1 MLATNIYFLICNA
14 TAMDLIFLGT
24 SSGVPTKQRNV
35 TGLAVL
41 EESGSAWYLVDCGEA
56 TQHQL
61 LHTSLSVNDL
71 AAIFITHVHGD
82 HSYGLPGLL
91 ASAAMLGRRQP
102 LTLIAP
108 AAVEGWI
115 AATRAFSELYLP
127 YELRF
132 IAVETLG
139 AWQGGKLRVEAM
151 ALSHRVPS
159 YAYAFTEAEMAPSLD
174 TARLAGL
181 GVPAGP
187 LWGQLRKGE
196 DITFGGQV
204 LSAADFL
211 HYPHPP
217 RRIVVGGDNDTPGL
231 LAEACKTA
239 QVLVHEATYT
249 EEVGSKAGDVGHST
263 ASAVAA
269 FAQSAG
275 LPNLVLTHFSAR
287 YQANLARSPSIGDI
301 QAEAA
306 ARYRSHLFLA
316 EDFARYRLDKAGVL
330 KRME

>member
-1 MLATNIYFLICNA
+1 
-14 TAMDLIFLGT
+14 MDLLFLGT

-71 AAIFITHVHGD
+71 VAIFITHVHGD

-91 ASAAMLGRRQP
+91 ASAAMLGRKRP
-102 LTLIAP
+102 LTLVAP
-108 AAVEGWI
+108 AALEGWI

-127 YELRF
+127 YELNF
-132 IAVETLG
+132 VAVETCA
-139 AWQGGKLRVEAM
+139 AWSGNKLQVEAVP
-151 ALSHRVPS
+151 LSHRVPS
-159 YAYAFTEAEMAPSLD
+159 YAYVFTETNQAPSLD
-174 TARLAGL
+174 TDRLAAL

-187 LWGQLRKGE
+187 LWGQLRKGL
-196 DITFGGQV
+196 DVVFGGQT
-204 LSAADFL
+204 LKSADFL
-211 HYPHPP
+211 HHPHAP
-217 RRIVVGGDNDTPGL
+217 RRIVVGGDNDTPSL
-231 LAEACKTA
+231 LATACNRA

-263 ASAVAA
+263 AAAVAA
-269 FAQSAG
+269 FAQSAE

-287 YQANLARSPSIGDI
+287 YQSDTTRSPSIGDI
-301 QAEAA
+301 RAEAA
-306 ARYRSHLFLA
+306 AHYRGKLLLA
-316 EDFARYRLDKAGVL
+316 EDFARYRLDRAGEL
-330 KRME
+330 KRVES

>member
-1 MLATNIYFLICNA
+1 
-14 TAMDLIFLGT
+14 MDLLFLGT

-41 EESGSAWYLVDCGEA
+41 EESGSTWYLVDCGEA

-91 ASAAMLGRRQP
+91 ASAAMLGRKQP
-102 LTLIAP
+102 LTLVAP

-127 YELRF
+127 YELNF
-132 IAVETLG
+132 VAVETLG
-139 AWQGGKLRVEAM
+139 NWQGGKLKVEA
-151 ALSHRVPS
+151 APLSHRVPS
-159 YAYAFTEAEMAPSLD
+159 YAYVFTETGQEASLD
-174 TARLAGL
+174 TARLATL
-181 GVPAGP
+181 GVPTGP
-187 LWGQLRKGE
+187 LWGQLKKGQ
-196 DITFGGQV
+196 DVTFGDQT
-204 LSAADFL
+204 LRSADFL

-217 RRIVVGGDNDTPGL
+217 RRIVVGGDNDTPTL
-231 LAEACKTA
+231 LAAACLSA

-249 EEVGSKAGDVGHST
+249 AEVGSKAGDVGHST
-263 ASAVAA
+263 AAAVAT
-269 FAQSAG
+269 FAQSVE

-287 YQANLARSPSIGDI
+287 YQADLTRSPSIGDI

-306 ARYRSHLFLA
+306 AHYDGNLAIA
-316 EDFARYRLDKAGVL
+316 EDFARYRLDRVGLL
-330 KRME
+330 KKVEPSVS